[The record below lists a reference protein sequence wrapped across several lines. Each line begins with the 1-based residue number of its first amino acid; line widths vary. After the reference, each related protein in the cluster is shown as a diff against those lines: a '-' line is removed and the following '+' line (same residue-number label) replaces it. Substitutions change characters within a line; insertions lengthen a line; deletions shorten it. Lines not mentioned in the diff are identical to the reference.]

1 MIEPG
6 DSIECRLVV
15 SNDVKSIARNS
26 RRYKNAKDV
35 CPGTKRGEEKCM
47 LKRCKEEGVGEG

>member
-6 DSIECRLVV
+6 DSIEFRLVV
-15 SNDVKSIARNS
+15 SIDVKSIARNS

-35 CPGTKRGEEKCM
+35 CQQEPKEGERDVC
-47 LKRCKEEGVGEG
+47 